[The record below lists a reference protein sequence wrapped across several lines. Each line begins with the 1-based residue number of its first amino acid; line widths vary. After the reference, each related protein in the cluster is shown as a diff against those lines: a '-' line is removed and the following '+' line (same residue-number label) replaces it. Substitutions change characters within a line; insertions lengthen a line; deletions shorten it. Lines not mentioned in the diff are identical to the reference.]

1 MLILLLSVALVAAGW
16 WALERLPMDAYPD
29 LSPPMV
35 DIVTQWPGH
44 SAEEVERLISVPV
57 ERAMSDVPDMVMKR
71 SVSLYGLS
79 DVTLTFRMPRPKS
92 HYWTGRRAHELRP
105 DAPTWHTSRPDVDK
119 LTRAVLDALSGVW
132 WVDDSQVAM
141 VTASKAYSD
150 DGAPGVHIIAEVLP

>member
-1 MLILLLSVALVAAGW
+1 MTDIPTWTLFIPGVPAPQGSKRHLGGGVMVESSKRVRPWRTDIREAAIGLRDMRAADGLPPSILSGQAV
-16 WALERLPMDAYPD
+16 
-29 LSPPMV
+29 
-35 DIVTQWPGH
+35 
-44 SAEEVERLISVPV
+44 
-57 ERAMSDVPDMVMKR
+57 
-71 SVSLYGLS
+71 
-79 DVTLTFRMPRPKS
+79 DVTLIFYMPRPKS
-92 HYWTGRRAHELRP
+92 HYRTGRRAHELRP